1 MPRVIN
7 ATKFANRMSN
17 EDGNPSSGML
27 GILTKPSNTL
37 ANWYLWLGLL
47 GLLLAVLNLAG
58 IIHPSYRVS
67 WGGMFTFEA
76 TNNAFG
82 DKDTAPAFVV
92 SDAIFILFCSSL
104 VYLGARSLIGDSNF
118 GDWLTSLLTNDWY
131 NNLIDPENGGWG
143 LLLGTWAMVVS
154 ILFYFFWGIMYMA
167 WIDPGVY
174 SIAIS
179 LMASGLVL
187 RMLTSIEED

>member
-1 MPRVIN
+1 MCIRD
-7 ATKFANRMSN
+7 R
-17 EDGNPSSGML
+17 
-27 GILTKPSNTL
+27 
-37 ANWYLWLGLL
+37 
-47 GLLLAVLNLAG
+47 
-58 IIHPSYRVS
+58 
-67 WGGMFTFEA
+67 
-76 TNNAFG
+76 
-82 DKDTAPAFVV
+82 
-92 SDAIFILFCSSL
+92 

-187 RMLTSIEED
+187 RMLTTIEED

>member
-27 GILTKPSNTL
+27 NILTKPSNTL

-92 SDAIFILFCSSL
+92 SYAIFILFC
-104 VYLGARSLIGDSNF
+104 VSLIN
-118 GDWLTSLLTNDWY
+118 
-131 NNLIDPENGGWG
+131 I
-143 LLLGTWAMVVS
+143 
-154 ILFYFFWGIMYMA
+154 
-167 WIDPGVY
+167 
-174 SIAIS
+174 
-179 LMASGLVL
+179 
-187 RMLTSIEED
+187 

>member
-1 MPRVIN
+1 
-7 ATKFANRMSN
+7 MSN

-92 SDAIFILFCSSL
+92 SDAVFILFCSSL

-187 RMLTSIEED
+187 RMLTTIEED